1 MLLEGKVALVTGA
14 SRGIGKAI
22 ALLLAENGADVAVNF
37 AGSTAAAE
45 AVAAEIE
52 KMGRKAILV
61 QGDVSQTEVC
71 AEMVDKVVKELGH
84 IDILVNNAGI
94 TRDTLLLRMKEEDW
108 DAVLNTNL
116 KGVFN
121 CTKAAVKYMA
131 KQRRGAIVNISSVV
145 ALMGNAGQAN
155 YAAAKA
161 GILGFTR
168 SVAKEM
174 AARGIRVNAVT
185 PGFIKTDMTSVLS
198 EKVVAAMEAS
208 IPLARLGEPDDIAK
222 AVLFLVS
229 DNAAYITGQTLH
241 VDGGMVM

>member
-1 MLLEGKVALVTGA
+1 MQLEGKVALVTGA

-22 ALLLAENGADVAVNF
+22 ALMLAENGADIAVNF

-61 QGDVSQTEVC
+61 QGDVSKADVC
-71 AEMVDKVVKELGH
+71 AEIVDKVVSELGH

-131 KQRRGAIVNISSVV
+131 KQRSGSIVNISSVV

-208 IPLARLGEPDDIAK
+208 IPLARLGESEDIAK

>member
-1 MLLEGKVALVTGA
+1 MQLEGKVALVTGA

-22 ALLLAENGADVAVNF
+22 ALMLAENGADIAVNF

-45 AVAAEIE
+45 AVADEIE

-61 QGDVSQTEVC
+61 QGDVSKADVC
-71 AEMVDKVVKELGH
+71 AEIVDKVVSELGH

-131 KQRRGAIVNISSVV
+131 KQRSGSIVNISSVV

-208 IPLARLGEPDDIAK
+208 IPLARLGEPEDIAK

>member
-1 MLLEGKVALVTGA
+1 MQLEGKVALVTGA

-22 ALLLAENGADVAVNF
+22 ALMLAENGADIAVNF

-61 QGDVSQTEVC
+61 QGDVSKADVC
-71 AEMVDKVVKELGH
+71 AEIVDKVVSKLGH

-131 KQRRGAIVNISSVV
+131 KQRSGSIVNISSVV

-208 IPLARLGEPDDIAK
+208 IPLARLGEPEDIAK

>member
-108 DAVLNTNL
+108 TLFSTPTL
-116 KGVFN
+116 KV
-121 CTKAAVKYMA
+121 CSTAP
-131 KQRRGAIVNISSVV
+131 KQ
-145 ALMGNAGQAN
+145 L
-155 YAAAKA
+155 
-161 GILGFTR
+161 
-168 SVAKEM
+168 
-174 AARGIRVNAVT
+174 
-185 PGFIKTDMTSVLS
+185 
-198 EKVVAAMEAS
+198 
-208 IPLARLGEPDDIAK
+208 
-222 AVLFLVS
+222 
-229 DNAAYITGQTLH
+229 
-241 VDGGMVM
+241 

>member
-71 AEMVDKVVKELGH
+71 AEMVDKVVKELGR

-131 KQRRGAIVNISSVV
+131 KQRSGAIVNISSVV
-145 ALMGNAGQAN
+145 ALMGNASGN

-208 IPLARLGEPDDIAK
+208 IPLARLGEPEDIAK